1 MKVFKTL
8 SISGTLLDKEQL
20 LNYMEKIAV
29 AHEIK
34 INSDKITYPIPEL
47 NKRYQFILETYRL
60 LNEHIKL
67 GIKIHSAGEWILDN
81 FYIIEE
87 NMKVIRKEINLK
99 KYQKMIGLSSG
110 KYEGFARSYVLAS
123 EIVAYTDCRINRET
137 IYMCLEAYQQNKM
150 LSNEEIN
157 SFGVFLKIA
166 VINHIADICE
176 KIYSSQIQKIKVEEM
191 IERIVEQKKPKDRV
205 FSNIIGFKNVKNSE
219 PKYPF
224 IEYMSYRLKKYG
236 KNASLYQKVLEEEVS
251 KLGVTISDVIQK
263 EHFYIANLKILM
275 GNGIKS
281 LKETSRINFTE
292 LLGNMNGIEEILT
305 KDPARCI

>member
-20 LNYMEKIAV
+20 LNYMEKIA
-29 AHEIK
+29 ASHEIN

-150 LSNEEIN
+150 LSNEEITN
-157 SFGVFLKIA
+157 FGVFLKIA

-176 KIYSSQIQKIKVEEM
+176 KI
-191 IERIVEQKKPKDRV
+191 
-205 FSNIIGFKNVKNSE
+205 
-219 PKYPF
+219 
-224 IEYMSYRLKKYG
+224 
-236 KNASLYQKVLEEEVS
+236 
-251 KLGVTISDVIQK
+251 
-263 EHFYIANLKILM
+263 
-275 GNGIKS
+275 
-281 LKETSRINFTE
+281 
-292 LLGNMNGIEEILT
+292 
-305 KDPARCI
+305 